1 MHNTNILRSGSRQD
15 QRIVMKKTAALI
27 ISLFLLVNLSVALA
41 GSHKSKAAR
50 DGGTVSADTGNKSG
64 AKERNKERNY
74 EKNRGSGDSDS
85 RRNDGDSGKNKNKS
99 KKDKANK
106 GNEQSQEM
114 RDRRDERKEIQEEY
128 RGTREPGQEGGK
140 KADGESGKKPWYKFW
155 E

>member
-1 MHNTNILRSGSRQD
+1 
-15 QRIVMKKTAALI
+15 MKKTAALI
-27 ISLFLLVNLSVALA
+27 TSLFLLANLSVALA
-41 GSHKSKAAR
+41 GGHKSRAAR

-64 AKERNKERNY
+64 AKERNKERNH

-85 RRNDGDSGKNKNKS
+85 RDNDDDSGKNKNKS
-99 KKDKANK
+99 KQDKANK

-140 KADGESGKKPWYKFW
+140 KANSESGKKPWYKFW